1 MAPAV
6 SFPDAAAS
14 LEKLG
19 HTIRVQASVAILRH
33 LRSVTGSDQAD
44 VGDMLSNIQ
53 VQPKRKKGAAAAE
66 GEDVEIESTM
76 IYEEQPVPARGG
88 GDFYFDEG
96 GNYADYEAVDNVP
109 AVAPA
114 TAPAPAPARAPAPA
128 PAQVTEEV
136 RLRIEANKRAAEARR
151 AAKAADARVETHV
164 ESAQLQQRPH

>member
-1 MAPAV
+1 M
-6 SFPDAAAS
+6 
-14 LEKLG
+14 
-19 HTIRVQASVAILRH
+19 
-33 LRSVTGSDQAD
+33 TGSDQAD

-53 VQPKRKKGAAAAE
+53 VQVTLPHSLHKLCRCGAFCAHYILQPKRKKGAAAAE

-114 TAPAPAPARAPAPA
+114 TAPAPAPAPAPARAPAPA
-128 PAQVTEEV
+128 PVQVTEEV